1 MIAAAR
7 RAAAAA
13 VFATAALAAPT
24 HAYLK
29 LGAVV
34 EDETVALKWRAGTI
48 SYFVRNEG
56 VPSVTAA
63 EFQAAVQ
70 RGFETWNAV
79 ETAETDFQFAG
90 FTSQQPFDV
99 DDVNTIGFRQRQ
111 ELDRVLATT
120 GFTYIVSTG
129 ELVEADIF
137 FNSRFQ
143 WTTAAN
149 GQAGRFDVQS
159 IATHEAG
166 HFLGLGHSALGE
178 TVREGSG
185 RRVVAGE
192 AVMFPIAFS
201 PGGINERRLRADD
214 IAGVSD
220 IYPAQD
226 FRRTTGSIQG
236 RVERSGRAI
245 FGAHVV
251 AFNLETGEL
260 VGGFTL
266 DDDGGFVIAGVSPGL
281 HVVRAEPLD
290 DGELESFFDGV
301 TPEDLNFRATFHD
314 RLVVVPAGGSSERIE
329 ISVGAR

>member
-1 MIAAAR
+1 MNASHRLLGAMVLMAASLSTPA
-7 RAAAAA
+7 
-13 VFATAALAAPT
+13 

-34 EDETVALKWRAGTI
+34 EEDTVSLKWRAGTI

-56 VPSVTAA
+56 VPNVSASA
-63 EFQAAVQ
+63 FRDAVE
-70 RGFETWNAV
+70 RGFQTWNAV
-79 ETAETDFQFAG
+79 ETAEADFQFAG
-90 FTSQQPFDV
+90 FTNLRPFDV
-99 DDVNTIGFRQRQ
+99 DDVNTIGFRNRPDL
-111 ELDRVLATT
+111 ERVLAST

-143 WTTAAN
+143 WTTAAA
-149 GQAGRFDVQS
+149 GEAGRFDVQS

-178 TVREGSG
+178 TVRQGSG
-185 RRVVAGE
+185 RRVIAAE

-201 PGGINERRLRADD
+201 AGGTNERTLRADD

-220 IYPAQD
+220 IYPSAE
-226 FRRTTGSIQG
+226 FSRRSGSING
-236 RVERSGRAI
+236 RVTRGGDGI
-245 FGAHVV
+245 FGAHLV

-260 VGGFTL
+260 IGGFSL
-266 DDDGGFVIAGVSPGL
+266 EQDGSFVIGGLSPGL

-301 TPEDLNFRATFHD
+301 TPDDLNFRATFHD
-314 RLVVVPAGGSSERIE
+314 ELVIVPAGGSSTRVE
-329 ISVGAR
+329 ISVGAQ

>member
-1 MIAAAR
+1 MSAAAR
-7 RAAAAA
+7 KLAVTAA
-13 VFATAALAAPT
+13 VMTAILSAPA

-34 EDETVALKWRAGTI
+34 EEETVALKWRAGTI
-48 SYFVRNEG
+48 SFFVADEG
-56 VPSVTAA
+56 VPNVTAA

-70 RGFETWNAV
+70 RAFETWNAV

-90 FTSQQPFDV
+90 FTNLQPFEV
-99 DDVNTIGFRQRQ
+99 DDVNTIGFRERQ
-111 ELDRVLATT
+111 DLDRVLATT
-120 GFTYIVSTG
+120 GFTYLVSTG
-129 ELVEADIF
+129 ELIEADIF
-137 FNSRFQ
+137 FNSRFA
-143 WTTAAN
+143 WTAASA
-149 GQAGRFDVQS
+149 GQAGRYDVQS

-178 TVREGSG
+178 TVREGGG
-185 RRVVAGE
+185 RRVIAGE
-192 AVMFPIAFS
+192 AVMFPIAFAA
-201 PGGINERRLRADD
+201 GGTNERRLRADD

-220 IYPAQD
+220 IYPSSD
-226 FRRTTGSIQG
+226 FRRMTGSIQG
-236 RVERSGRAI
+236 RVSRSGRGI

-251 AFNLETGEL
+251 AFNLQTGEL

-266 DDDGGFVIAGVSPGL
+266 EDDGGFVIAGLSAGL

-301 TPEDLNFRATFHD
+301 TPEDLNFKATFHD

-329 ISVGAR
+329 ISAGAQ